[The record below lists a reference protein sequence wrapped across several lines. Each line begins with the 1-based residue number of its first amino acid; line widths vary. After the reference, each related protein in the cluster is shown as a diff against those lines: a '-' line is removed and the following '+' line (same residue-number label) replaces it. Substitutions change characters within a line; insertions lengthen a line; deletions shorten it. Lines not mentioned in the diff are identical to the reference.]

1 MSEEDIY
8 DVDRNAEEATTTTNT
23 LGINSNNHIST
34 LGNDAKHQ
42 ELMEAMEAISLM
54 LKQTTNNIEA
64 LILMQKQTT
73 NNIEALILMQKQIMQ
88 KQIMQTMNKA
98 DNNINPSGDNEDVL
112 PPPVKTSS
120 ALDEF
125 VDKHSGLFLSLA
137 AVSLLVYTVC
147 VILSIVIVCQDW
159 SHNKA
164 LSLFRFRS
172 LIVASPSAL
181 SFGCFCYKRRA
192 RIWNFFGYQIDDNNH
207 RYTIAAEKKSK

>member
-1 MSEEDIY
+1 MSEENIY

-23 LGINSNNHIST
+23 LGINSNNIIST

-54 LKQTTNNIEA
+54 L
-64 LILMQKQTT
+64 
-73 NNIEALILMQKQIMQ
+73 

-112 PPPVKTSS
+112 PPPVNTSS

-125 VDKHSGLFLSLA
+125 EEEHSGLFLFFDVVWIVNA
-137 AVSLLVYTVC
+137 IV
-147 VILSIVIVCQDW
+147 SIVIGCQEW
-159 SHNKA
+159 SHSKA
-164 LSLFRFRS
+164 LSLYIFS
-172 LIVASPSAL
+172 GMLGGIPSVDHL
-181 SFGCFCYKRRA
+181 CRYCYKRRA

-207 RYTIAAEKKSK
+207 RYTIAADKKSKGS